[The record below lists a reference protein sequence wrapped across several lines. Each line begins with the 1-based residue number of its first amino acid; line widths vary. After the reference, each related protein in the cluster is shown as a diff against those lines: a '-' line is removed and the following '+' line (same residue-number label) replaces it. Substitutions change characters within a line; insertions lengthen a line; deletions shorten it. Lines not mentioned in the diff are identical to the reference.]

1 MNVSCLA
8 TGVRRST
15 CRTLGRVRRLCLHF
29 PKTKTRR
36 GDFLLVDSENAG
48 KCEPSALAEALHAP
62 ANMAAKKLLDRQPGT
77 APEIKRD
84 GDSVTL
90 VLEVAG
96 APEQVKL
103 LLRCVGD
110 DIFASLTNLP
120 DRPRHETP

>member
-1 MNVSCLA
+1 MPSD
-8 TGVRRST
+8 G
-15 CRTLGRVRRLCLHF
+15 
-29 PKTKTRR
+29 
-36 GDFLLVDSENAG
+36 ENAG

-77 APEIKRD
+77 APEIKRE

-110 DIFASLTNLP
+110 DIFASVTNLP
-120 DRPRHETP
+120 DRPSRETP